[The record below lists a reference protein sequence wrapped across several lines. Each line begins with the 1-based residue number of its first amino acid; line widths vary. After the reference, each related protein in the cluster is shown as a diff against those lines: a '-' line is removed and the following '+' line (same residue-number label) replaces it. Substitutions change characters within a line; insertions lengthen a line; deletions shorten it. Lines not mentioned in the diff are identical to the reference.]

1 MNHETELRLQA
12 WLDGELP
19 SAEARE
25 VAALVERDPAA
36 RALWQ
41 ELRVT
46 KGVLNAN
53 ELERELPAARE
64 FYWSQIERQIRQLE
78 AAEAVPPRPHWFSA
92 WLKYGAPALI
102 LTALAI
108 MVIAPNLR
116 LGTPVAVNSR
126 AEMDSPLDDI
136 SFFTFRSE
144 SEGMTVLWVSN
155 Q

>member
-19 SAEARE
+19 SVEARE

-36 RALWQ
+36 RALWE
-41 ELRVT
+41 ELRIT
-46 KGVLNAN
+46 KGVLKAN
-53 ELERELPAARE
+53 ELERELPATRE

-78 AAEAVPPRPHWFSA
+78 AAEAAVPPPRWFSA
-92 WLKYGAPALI
+92 WLKYGAPAAI
-102 LTALAI
+102 LTALAV
-108 MVIAPNLR
+108 MVTAPNLR
-116 LGTPVAVNSR
+116 LGAPASVTSH
-126 AEMDSPLDDI
+126 AEVDSPLDDI

-144 SEGMTVLWVSN
+144 AEGMTVLWVSN